1 MAEKVGTIYYDL
13 DLDDSKYKSKANAAG
28 KDADD
33 FGSRLQNA
41 TAQLAALGAIAGL
54 ALTQVVSYL
63 DKSVDAA
70 VRQQN
75 ALMGLAS
82 TAAGT
87 GNDIQKTTNAAKS
100 LASDGLMP
108 LGDAAMGLKNLLAA
122 GFSLPEAIRLMNA
135 FKDSAAFG
143 RQGSLDFGQAIVGAT
158 EGIKNGNS
166 ALVDNAGVTKN
177 LSNILVDAGYSAQDL
192 SKAGQD
198 AGVRMALFNG
208 ILGETK
214 NQVGDAAKL
223 SESFGGAL
231 ARQKTQVTN
240 LQVAL
245 GTALQPILTKIM
257 SALSPIIE
265 AVMQW
270 VKANPQLVAAIAA
283 GVVVTLALAAAIG
296 LVAAAI
302 GAVMAIGAPL
312 VGIAALIAVAIG
324 ALVAGLILAE
334 QKFGL
339 VSKTIAVVVDVF
351 NTVKDAITGLFDILV
366 KGDFTRAL
374 GQAFNIQEDSPIVGT
389 LLTIHKYLKMIADFI
404 VSNFL
409 SAWESVKGIF
419 SQLMTS
425 LQPVFDAFG
434 KLFGVIGDFIQKHSA
449 VFLTILK
456 VLGIALAAI
465 VLAPLI
471 AGFAAFLAVI
481 KLLSVVLGFINKH
494 FEVIKKVFIAIV
506 ITALSPLIIAVGIIV
521 IAFKALVAIVKT
533 VWDVLTT
540 AFNAIWAV
548 VSFVFSGIMLLWNTV
563 LSPVFNAIIFVVS
576 ALFNIWTTIWTG
588 IFQVVW
594 TIVSTIAQ
602 IIFVIFMGIF
612 NFILNTFLIPI
623 FNFFVAIFTAIW
635 NTVTTIFNAVYGFI
649 AGIVSAIWN
658 VITSVF
664 NAIASFI
671 ASVFGWIR
679 DNIIAPI
686 QQAYNRI
693 AGIVGSIKDT
703 IVNAIKT
710 AINAVSGFVS
720 DAVNA
725 GKNLINGIV
734 QGVGNAKDAVVNKIK
749 EICQGALNAVKSF
762 FGIHS
767 PSRVMADMGNFMM
780 QGLQNGVQKAG
791 DAVVDA
797 ATSISE
803 RIQDGMQNS
812 LQNVADGA
820 QTVVG
825 VYSGMF
831 GQLNAMNAAQAG
843 TINGTVS
850 AIDAA
855 AANSSVNGG
864 AIAQAP
870 VNITIDQS
878 GIVAR
883 SRAEY
888 RDIIADGIEAVN
900 EDLRARGYN
909 EIGDGNVKGMSTA

>member
-13 DLDDSKYKSKANAAG
+13 DLDDSKYKSKATAAG

-41 TAQLAALGAIAGL
+41 TAQLAILGAAAGL
-54 ALTQVVSYL
+54 ALTQVVNYL
-63 DKSVDAA
+63 DQAVDAA

-82 TAAGT
+82 TAKGT
-87 GNDIQKTTNAAKS
+87 GNDIALTTKAAKD
-100 LASDGLMP
+100 LAADGLMP

-214 NQVGDAAKL
+214 NQTGDAAKL

-245 GTALQPILTKIM
+245 GTALQPILTKLM
-257 SALSPIIE
+257 DVLSPIID
-265 AVMQW
+265 AVMKW
-270 VKANPQLVAAIAA
+270 VKQNPQLVAAIAA
-283 GVVVTLALAAAIG
+283 GVVVSLALAAAIG

-312 VGIAALIAVAIG
+312 VGIAALIAVGIG
-324 ALVAGLILAE
+324 ALVAGLILLE

-339 VSKTIAVVVDVF
+339 VSKTMAVVSD
-351 NTVKDAITGLFDILV
+351 
-366 KGDFTRAL
+366 
-374 GQAFNIQEDSPIVGT
+374 
-389 LLTIHKYLKMIADFI
+389 
-404 VSNFL
+404 FL
-409 SAWESVKGIF
+409 SGVFKQAWEILGGAIKD
-419 SQLMTS
+419 LMTT
-425 LQPVFDAFG
+425 LQPVTDALGRFFG
-434 KLFGVIGDFIQKHSA
+434 AIGDFISKHA
-449 VFLTILK
+449 ETFKTILK
-456 VLGIALAAI
+456 VIGIALGAI
-465 VLAPLI
+465 VVAPLVI
-471 AGFAAFLAVI
+471 AFGALVAVI
-481 KLLSVVLGFINKH
+481 KVLTAVIGFVIKH
-494 FEVIKKVFIAIV
+494 FETIKKVVLIILAIV
-506 ITALSPLIIAVGIIV
+506 FAPLIIAIGLLVV
-521 IAFKALVAIVKT
+521 AFKAIVWVVQQVWNVLV
-533 VWDVLTT
+533 T

-548 VSFVFSGIMLLWNTV
+548 VSFVFNGIMLLWNTI
-563 LSPVFNAIIFVVS
+563 LAPVFNAIIFIIS
-576 ALFNIWTTIWTG
+576 SLFQIWVAIWTG
-588 IFQVVW
+588 IFTVVW
-594 TIVSTIAQ
+594 TIISTIAQ
-602 IIFVIFMGIF
+602 IIAVIFMGIF

-623 FNFFVAIFTAIW
+623 ANFFAAIFAAIW
-635 NTVTTIFNAVYGFI
+635 NTVTTVFNAIWGFI
-649 AGIVSAIWN
+649 VGVATGIWN

-664 NAIASFI
+664 NAIAGFI
-671 ASVFGWIR
+671 GSVFAWIR
-679 DNIIAPI
+679 DNIISPI
-686 QQAYNRI
+686 QQAYNKI
-693 AGIVGSIKDT
+693 AGIVGNIKDA
-703 IVNAIKT
+703 IVGGIKKAIDG
-710 AINAVSGFVS
+710 VVGFVG
-720 DAVNA
+720 DAINA
-725 GKNLINGIV
+725 GKNLIDGIV
-734 QGVGNAKDAVVNKIK
+734 KGVGNAKDAVVNKIK

-780 QGLQNGVQKAG
+780 QGLQNGVERAG
-791 DAVVDA
+791 DAVVNA
-797 ATSISE
+797 ATTISG
-803 RIQDGMQNS
+803 RIQDGMQDS
-812 LQNVADGA
+812 LKNVADGA

-831 GQLNAMNAAQAG
+831 GQLNAMNAVQAG

-855 AANSSVNGG
+855 AQNSSVGGG

-883 SRAEY
+883 SRSEY

-900 EDLRARGYN
+900 EDLRARGYD
-909 EIGDGNVKGMSTA
+909 EIGGGNVKGMSTA